1 MTAAVGAAPT
11 DLIDHR
17 LLFVTGK
24 GGVGK
29 TTISAALA
37 IHAANHGR
45 RVLVCEV
52 DAKGTLAAAF
62 EAGPLRFEARPVH
75 DGISAMAMNT
85 EDSLREYLRLYVR
98 LPLVARLGPLARTF
112 DFVADAAPGVK
123 EILTVG
129 KVCYEVR
136 ERHYDLVVVDAAASG
151 HIAAQLSAPWSINDL
166 VQVGLVRDQTRWMTE
181 ILADP
186 HQTGVVVVT
195 TPEELP
201 VNETLEL
208 IDRLGATVP
217 VRTAAV
223 VVNRVLP
230 ELFTHDEEAV
240 FAGLRTPGAVQAL
253 SRKLAASL
261 SKVSVGAA
269 ARDVTSVLDAA
280 ALAVALRRERAENLV
295 LLQERLPAGL
305 ATVLVPELFA
315 RSHGKR
321 AVMQVAAALQD
332 ELG

>member
-1 MTAAVGAAPT
+1 LTAAVGAAPT

-62 EAGPLRFEARPVH
+62 EAGLLRFEARPVH

-129 KVCYEVR
+129 KVCWEVR
-136 ERHYDLVVVDAAASG
+136 ESIERRAAWDLVIVDAAATG
-151 HIAAQLSAPWSINDL
+151 HVVSQLDSPRAIREL
-166 VQVGLVRDQTRWMTE
+166 VQVGPVRAQTDWMAE
-181 ILADP
+181 LLADP
-186 HQTGVVVVT
+186 AVTALNIVTSPEEMPVSETIDLVT
-195 TPEELP
+195 TARER
-201 VNETLEL
+201 LEVP
-208 IDRLGATVP
+208 LGIA
-217 VRTAAV
+217 

-230 ELFTHDEEAV
+230 EPFTRSDEPV
-240 FAGLRTPGAVQAL
+240 FAALRAPLASAALADDVGPGAEA
-253 SRKLAASL
+253 
-261 SKVSVGAA
+261 
-269 ARDVTSVLDAA
+269 VLDAA
-280 ALAVALRRERAENLV
+280 GLASALRRSSAVHLARLRESVDLPLVYLPYLFVRDHGLRVTRMVDDALAE
-295 LLQERLPAGL
+295 
-305 ATVLVPELFA
+305 
-315 RSHGKR
+315 
-321 AVMQVAAALQD
+321 
-332 ELG
+332 ELGP

>member
-1 MTAAVGAAPT
+1 LTGAVGAAPT
-11 DLIDHR
+11 DLLDHR

-29 TTISAALA
+29 TTIAAALA
-37 IHAANHGR
+37 VHAADQGR

-62 EAGPLRFEARPVH
+62 EAGPLRFEATPVH
-75 DGISAMAMNT
+75 AGIEAMAMDT

-136 ERHYDLVVVDAAASG
+136 ERHYDLVVVDASASG
-151 HIAAQLSAPWSINDL
+151 HIAAQLAAPWSINDL

-201 VNETLEL
+201 VVETLDL

-217 VRTAAV
+217 VRVAAV

-230 ELFTHDEEAV
+230 ELFTHDDEAV
-240 FAGLRTPGAVQAL
+240 FAGLRDPAAVQAMARTL
-253 SRKLAASL
+253 RSSRSRTTVAT
-261 SKVSVGAA
+261 A
-269 ARDVTSVLDAA
+269 ARDVESVLEAA
-280 ALAVALRRERAENLV
+280 ALAVALRRERAENLAV
-295 LLQERLPAGL
+295 LQERLPAGMP
-305 ATVLVPELFA
+305 TVLVPELFA

-321 AVMQVAAALQD
+321 AVMQVAAALQE